1 MVRGPWHR
9 AGTLS
14 NSTTKTSKW
23 FKRAL
28 KTKDERWQLKPKT
41 NLASRVLW
49 SCFLL
54 LHHRCLEMSI
64 TLQISA
70 SLLLDQPNFRKY
82 RLGSRR
88 FMIPFSF
95 PSYTSYTEV
104 SDAWPRFLLHVAFFP
119 CPFASRSVLQVYS
132 PCRISGNSRLTPFT
146 APPSPFLPIQ
156 RILRWVGCAAHVVP
170 MALWFRMRAPRRL

>member
-28 KTKDERWQLKPKT
+28 KTNETDERWQLKPKT

-54 LHHRCLEMSI
+54 LPVHHRCLEMSI

-119 CPFASRSVLQVYS
+119 CPLPPDQCCKFTPLAGFPEIHALHHLQRPLRLSCLYSVYWGEL
-132 PCRISGNSRLTPFT
+132 
-146 APPSPFLPIQ
+146 AA
-156 RILRWVGCAAHVVP
+156 LRT
-170 MALWFRMRAPRRL
+170 